1 MTFKEFE
8 RKLKRNRAFEKYLF
22 ALFSLF
28 LISFSAYMLFNVR
41 YNERRLL
48 LIIVFNSL
56 FILFGLYALIISL
69 KIDKFTIIKNEL
81 TKEQNAEILRAAILK
96 YSGALMKSNHTV
108 YIHRQNNIWKTP
120 FEIRL
125 YADNGFMAVNVITNY
140 RRGIV
145 DFGKAVRQRNK
156 IVKLFKEQSASVNYK
171 A

>member
-1 MTFKEFE
+1 MSFFNEYTEHQ
-8 RKLKRNRAFEKYLF
+8 LKVVHPA
-22 ALFSLF
+22 S
-28 LISFSAYMLFNVR
+28 
-41 YNERRLL
+41 
-48 LIIVFNSL
+48 IVFITL
-56 FILFGLYALIISL
+56 GIYVLILALKL
-69 KIDKFTIIKNEL
+69 DKFTIIKNEL
-81 TKEQNAEILRAAILK
+81 TKDQNTEILRSAILE

-156 IVKLFKEQSASVNYK
+156 IVKLFKEHSASVNYK